1 MNFFNR
7 KSSNVSFFAESCQ
20 SSLRWSKGNI
30 HSDRAASPD
39 QNPVFLDNKKDN
51 HSPTTILDE
60 LRGESYSTED
70 DTSSSGDTSNTE
82 SPPLASKFKIQS
94 KTRMQ
99 QLSPL
104 QLIASFFG
112 SPLRKRNV
120 SLSNKEMKQ
129 PLIKCFSFEEISNAT
144 NNFHQGNIEKA
155 LKAFDNINCGSI
167 SLSSISYGS
176 SISSDSISSFQVLET
191 ITSILCQYFGGIR

>member
-1 MNFFNR
+1 MNFSNR

-20 SSLRWSKGNI
+20 SSLRWSKRNI

-39 QNPVFLDNKKDN
+39 QNPVFLDKKKEN

-70 DTSSSGDTSNTE
+70 DTSSTGDTSNTE
-82 SPPLASKFKIQS
+82 SPPLTSKFKTQS
-94 KTRMQ
+94 KARKQ
-99 QLSPL
+99 LLSPCK
-104 QLIASFFG
+104 LIASFFG
-112 SPLRKRNV
+112 SPFRKRDG

-144 NNFHQGNIEKA
+144 NNFHPGNIEKA
-155 LKAFDNINCGSI
+155 L
-167 SLSSISYGS
+167 
-176 SISSDSISSFQVLET
+176 
-191 ITSILCQYFGGIR
+191 